1 MSEIKNRDRIL
12 EAIDQLRH
20 RKARPDAERICNFVL
35 RRFGVGGQDT
45 IADLERLVEEDIVVK
60 VEYKGNISYRN
71 AAKWSRYAM
80 YNKNREEG
88 FAGTIYGSLNSEGT
102 SSLLSSAVAELIIHE
117 PDYLDFG
124 VPGHE
129 LEKYMQEK
137 DSIRF
142 SKRYLEVILQR
153 ELNSGN
159 IVKLENGNY
168 SLADH
173 PVPSNPNVNNNSD
186 NNETIKMMKIDSP
199 NSSQISE
206 EEQNVPRSQLNGII
220 NETSPTETDVNNKND
235 DDVYDAKKDTSETNV
250 SSSVSTEGF
259 RDGAKRKRS
268 KKVFFDPSD
277 IHIPTR
283 KRGRPVGATS
293 KNKDKDLM
301 KTSSAS
307 AKLEVDRGT
316 CYICVNQ
323 GQDRRGQFEKLI
335 SCKDC
340 INKVHPSCIDSGT
353 GANSSHWQCVQC
365 KTCVVCTETID
376 KGVMVVCCGCGDNYH
391 LSCHDPK
398 LSDGTRSNEFVCSR
412 CMPSPTTPNY
422 AGEVALVM
430 EAASTF
436 EASVKFYQTA
446 CNNNLKVDAQ
456 VDDGIPDVSGW
467 SIEQVSKYLEEQG
480 YPVQAA
486 VFRDHDIDGASL
498 LLMKRSD
505 VLIGL
510 HLKLGPALKIYGQVK
525 KLQIRQS
532 DPMLLWP

>member
-45 IADLERLVEEDIVVK
+45 IADLERLVEEDVVVK

-206 EEQNVPRSQLNGII
+206 EEQNAPRSQLNGSI

-259 RDGAKRKRS
+259 RDGAKRKV
-268 KKVFFDPSD
+268 VFQFRC
-277 IHIPTR
+277 HR
-283 KRGRPVGATS
+283 VGNMIA
-293 KNKDKDLM
+293 DLHFT
-301 KTSSAS
+301 KHDVNCRIIAS
-307 AKLEVDRGT
+307 
-316 CYICVNQ
+316 
-323 GQDRRGQFEKLI
+323 
-335 SCKDC
+335 
-340 INKVHPSCIDSGT
+340 
-353 GANSSHWQCVQC
+353 
-365 KTCVVCTETID
+365 
-376 KGVMVVCCGCGDNYH
+376 
-391 LSCHDPK
+391 
-398 LSDGTRSNEFVCSR
+398 
-412 CMPSPTTPNY
+412 
-422 AGEVALVM
+422 
-430 EAASTF
+430 
-436 EASVKFYQTA
+436 
-446 CNNNLKVDAQ
+446 
-456 VDDGIPDVSGW
+456 
-467 SIEQVSKYLEEQG
+467 
-480 YPVQAA
+480 
-486 VFRDHDIDGASL
+486 
-498 LLMKRSD
+498 
-505 VLIGL
+505 
-510 HLKLGPALKIYGQVK
+510 
-525 KLQIRQS
+525 
-532 DPMLLWP
+532 

>member
-12 EAIDQLRH
+12 EAIDQLRR
-20 RKARPDAERICNFVL
+20 RKARPDAERICNFVM
-35 RRFGVGGQDT
+35 RRFGVDSQDT
-45 IADLERLVEEDIVVK
+45 IADLERLVEEDIVIK

-80 YNKNREEG
+80 YNKNKEEG
-88 FAGTIYGSLNSEGT
+88 FTGTIYGSLNSEGT
-102 SSLLSSAVAELIIHE
+102 SSLLSTAIAELIIHE

-137 DSIRF
+137 DSVRF
-142 SKRYLEVILQR
+142 TKRYLEVILQR

-173 PVPSNPNVNNNSD
+173 PVPSSPNLNNNHS
-186 NNETIKMMKIDSP
+186 NNSETVKMLKIDSP
-199 NSSQISE
+199 SEQVSE
-206 EEQNVPRSQLNGII
+206 EEQNISRNQING
-220 NETSPTETDVNNKND
+220 NTNAMPPKATDVNKKTD
-235 DDVYDAKKDTSETNV
+235 DSSIYDAKKASLEATVHASA
-250 SSSVSTEGF
+250 STEGF

-277 IHIPTR
+277 IHVPTR
-283 KRGRPVGATS
+283 KRGRPLGST
-293 KNKDKDLM
+293 KNKDKEAA
-301 KTSSAS
+301 KSNNSSL
-307 AKLEVDRGT
+307 KVEVDRGS
-316 CYICVNQ
+316 CYICMNQ

-340 INKVHPSCIDSGT
+340 TNKVHPSCIDNGKDVSH
-353 GANSSHWQCVQC
+353 SSLWQCVQC
-365 KTCVVCTETID
+365 KTCVVCIETIE
-376 KGVMVVCCGCGDNYH
+376 KGPMAVCCGCSESYH

-398 LSDGTRSNEFVCSR
+398 ISEGIRSSEFVCSR
-412 CMPSPTTPNY
+412 CMPPPMK
-422 AGEVALVM
+422 AGFDIDDQLLPKDSREIPVQNIG
-430 EAASTF
+430 EPS
-436 EASVKFYQTA
+436 
-446 CNNNLKVDAQ
+446 DAQ
-456 VDDGIPDVSGW
+456 IDDRIPDVSDW
-467 SIEQVSKYLEEQG
+467 SVEQVSKYLEDQG

-532 DPMLLWP
+532 DPTYLWP

>member
-12 EAIDQLRH
+12 EAIDQLRR
-20 RKARPDAERICNFVL
+20 RKARPDAERICNFLL
-35 RRFGVGGQDT
+35 RRFGVDSQDT
-45 IADLERLVEEDIVVK
+45 IADLERLVEEDIVIK

-71 AAKWSRYAM
+71 AAKWSRFAM
-80 YNKNREEG
+80 YNKNKEEG
-88 FAGTIYGSLNSEGT
+88 FTGSIYGSLNSEGT

-124 VPGHE
+124 VPGTE

-137 DSIRF
+137 DSVRF
-142 SKRYLEVILQR
+142 TKKYLDVILQR

-173 PVPSNPNVNNNSD
+173 PVPSNPNVINNAD
-186 NNETIKMMKIDSP
+186 NNETVKMLKIDSP
-199 NSSQISE
+199 NSSQVSE
-206 EEQNVPRSQLNGII
+206 EEQNQTSELNA
-220 NETSPTETDVNNKND
+220 NVNVTSPKAEDVNNKND
-235 DDVYDAKKDTSETNV
+235 DNMHDGKEETLETNV
-250 SSSVSTEGF
+250 AASVSTEGY

-293 KNKDKDLM
+293 KNKDKDAG
-301 KTSSAS
+301 KSNIAITKAETD
-307 AKLEVDRGT
+307 KGF
-316 CYICVNQ
+316 CYLCMNQ

-340 INKVHPSCIDSGT
+340 TNKVHPSCIDSGKE
-353 GANSSHWQCVQC
+353 GASSSHWQCVQC
-365 KTCVVCTETID
+365 KTCAVCIETID
-376 KGVMVVCCGCGDNYH
+376 KGPLMVCCCCSESYH
-391 LSCHDPK
+391 PSCHDPK
-398 LSDGTRSNEFVCSR
+398 LPDETRSSEFVCSR
-412 CMPSPTTPNY
+412 CIPPATRSYYGM
-422 AGEVALVM
+422 
-430 EAASTF
+430 
-436 EASVKFYQTA
+436 
-446 CNNNLKVDAQ
+446 DAQ
-456 VDDGIPDVSGW
+456 IDDRIPDVSGW
-467 SIEQVSKYLEEQG
+467 SVEQVSKYLEEQG

-486 VFRDHDIDGASL
+486 VFRDHDIDGPSL

-532 DPMLLWP
+532 DPALLWP